1 MADLTAIRI
10 PDSLKPADGRFGSGP
25 SKVRP
30 EAVEALRAVADT
42 YLGTSHRQ
50 RTVRDQVARLRDGI
64 AALYQLPEGYEVVL
78 GNGGTTAFWE
88 VAVFGL
94 IRHRAQCAS
103 LRSAANSLTFL

>member
-10 PDSLKPADGRFGSGP
+10 PDSLAGRRSIGSGP

-64 AALYQLPEGYEVVL
+64 AALYQLPEGY
-78 GNGGTTAFWE
+78 GWCSAT
-88 VAVFGL
+88 VAPP
-94 IRHRAQCAS
+94 
-103 LRSAANSLTFL
+103 RSGRSRYSD